1 VRGSGCWRD
10 SIVVF
15 FIAASSVF
23 VGTESA
29 GAASIT
35 CPALIGNSPHIADNV
50 TPSTGC
56 EIGGTN
62 NDFLGSDPT
71 LFQVNVDAMFGF
83 DDWQFAGK
91 AFEAESGLDI
101 GLSVT
106 GGPISGTWSID
117 DVWTSQ
123 GISDLMLVFKGGV
136 PKDPGNF
143 VGYLIGT
150 GATSGS
156 YVTPFRTPT
165 GRGGAAD
172 ISHMSAYVRIGDS
185 SDTTGD
191 VTEVP
196 EPASLLLFGAGLAML
211 ARASR
216 RKTNR

>member
-1 VRGSGCWRD
+1 MRGSGCWRD

-23 VGTESA
+23 VGTQSA
-29 GAASIT
+29 RAASIT

-83 DDWQFAGK
+83 NDWQFAGK

-106 GGPISGTWSID
+106 GVASSGYGGYQGWNQPGYGTYGYHAGADLKFECKVYRSGQIRDID
-117 DVWTSQ
+117 IKRREARWR
-123 GISDLMLVFKGGV
+123 
-136 PKDPGNF
+136 
-143 VGYLIGT
+143 GY
-150 GATSGS
+150 
-156 YVTPFRTPT
+156 
-165 GRGGAAD
+165 
-172 ISHMSAYVRIGDS
+172 
-185 SDTTGD
+185 
-191 VTEVP
+191 
-196 EPASLLLFGAGLAML
+196 
-211 ARASR
+211 
-216 RKTNR
+216 